1 MSDEDTEI
9 TMLNPPHPG
18 SLVRDN
24 VEACGWTVTEAA
36 RRLGI
41 GRQALSRLLNGR
53 SGISPSMALAL
64 ERIGWSNASFWM
76 RLQAAWELAR
86 ERKKQA
92 A

>member
-1 MSDEDTEI
+1 MRDEDTEI

-18 SLVRDN
+18 GLVRDN
-24 VEACGWTVTEAA
+24 VEACGWTATEAA

-53 SGISPSMALAL
+53 SAISPSMALAL

-86 ERKKQA
+86 ERMKQA

>member
-1 MSDEDTEI
+1 MSDEDTGI
-9 TMLNPPHPG
+9 SMLSPPHPG
-18 SLVRDN
+18 GLVRDN
-24 VEACGWTVTEAA
+24 VEASGWTVTEAA

-64 ERIGWSNASFWM
+64 ERMGWSNASFWM